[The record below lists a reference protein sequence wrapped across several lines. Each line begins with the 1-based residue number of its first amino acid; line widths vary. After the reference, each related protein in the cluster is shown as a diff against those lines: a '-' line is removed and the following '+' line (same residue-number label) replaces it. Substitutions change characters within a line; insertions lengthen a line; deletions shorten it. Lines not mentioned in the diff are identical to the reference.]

1 MTNETSTSKNIVLT
15 FRVALLWGFLA
26 TFCVYAQAH
35 EGVEQ
40 QIRAL
45 ESAWIDTYLT
55 LDAEGFAALM
65 AETFVYTSAEGEV
78 LTKEA
83 YVDNL
88 ASGEIEMRGFENE
101 DLEITVYGDT
111 AVTTGTAI
119 LDASY
124 SGQDISGPNRF
135 TRMWVN
141 LDGEWKAVALHAS
154 IPDK

>member
-1 MTNETSTSKNIVLT
+1 MTNEISISKNIVLT

-26 TFCVYAQAH
+26 TSCVYAQAQ

-45 ESAWIDTYLT
+45 ESAWIDTYLA

-83 YVDNL
+83 YVENL

-101 DLEITVYGDT
+101 DLEITVT
-111 AVTTGTAI
+111 ATPPSPRA
-119 LDASY
+119 L
-124 SGQDISGPNRF
+124 RF
-135 TRMWVN
+135 
-141 LDGEWKAVALHAS
+141 
-154 IPDK
+154 